1 MIRYYLGTENRKNI
15 NIIELTE
22 LQDVKTSDSLQK
34 IDELTMKYPNEQT
47 LINKLKEEGIN
58 CTGKFKIIYKNKD
71 IKKLHVLYSDSKKYM
86 DIHYLRNVL
95 LTYSKDIVFLEKL
108 ANHFGAGR
116 STYNPQL
123 ANVAALR
130 RYINDVR
137 FSSTKEAFYVDYISK
152 ALDDIFAK
160 AVFKVNKKTG
170 EIGLNYRGLRDLAL
184 FVKKYIDN
192 ENRKEYE
199 STFDNKEEYS
209 LNRFEYNDNYDEP
222 DFPPNSEEE
231 DYYLNYLE
239 SLPTEESDYN
249 YERGKSR

>member
-1 MIRYYLGTENRKNI
+1 MIKYYLGTENKKDM
-15 NIIELTE
+15 NIIELPE
-22 LQDVKTSDSLQK
+22 LQDVKTSESLQK
-34 IDELTMKYPNEQT
+34 IDEFTMKYLNEQT

-58 CTGKFKIIYKNKD
+58 CIGKFKIIYKNKD
-71 IKKLHVLYSDSKKYM
+71 IKRLPVLYSDSKKYM
-86 DIHYLRNVL
+86 DIHYLRNIL

-123 ANVAALR
+123 ANVSALR

-137 FSSTKEAFYVDYISK
+137 FSSTKEAFYAEYVSK
-152 ALDDIFAK
+152 ALDDIFVK
-160 AVFKVNKKTG
+160 AVFKINEKTG
-170 EIGLNYRGLRDLAL
+170 ETSLNYRGLRDLAL

-192 ENRKEYE
+192 VNKKEYE
-199 STFDNKEEYS
+199 SAFADKEEYS
-209 LNRFEYNDNYDEP
+209 LNRFEYDNNYDEP